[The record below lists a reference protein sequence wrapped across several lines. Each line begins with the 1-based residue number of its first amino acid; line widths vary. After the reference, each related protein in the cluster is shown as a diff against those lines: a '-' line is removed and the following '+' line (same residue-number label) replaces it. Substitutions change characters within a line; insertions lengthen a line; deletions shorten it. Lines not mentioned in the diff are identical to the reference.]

1 MSTFVIPPLDEEPW
15 PTLGPQVRQL
25 IVDCAIHGPGDLRG
39 QKPVIDAEKAA
50 LIDRI
55 YQVYPRDHPRAGR
68 RRFKRVAISLR
79 KGSAKT
85 ELAAWVMFGELHP
98 EGPVRT
104 DGWRK
109 QGKLYVPVGRP
120 VTDPYIPMIAYTERQ
135 TEELAYGALLCMC
148 SEGPDADLFDSGK
161 DRITR
166 AYGDG
171 KAEALATA
179 PDSADGARTTCQH
192 FDEPLAL
199 DTPVPTPS
207 GWTTLGAL
215 AVGDLVFGL
224 NGRPARVLGMS
235 PTRLGRQCYRVTF
248 ANGTS
253 VVTDADH
260 RWSVVDRRAAR
271 KGRQAATTEQMSA
284 EIRVAGWAGRPTYRW
299 AVPLAAPLES
309 PDVELPVEPYAL
321 GVWLGDGDARN
332 ATVSQ
337 STEDV
342 DELAAL
348 LSARGFQPSRCTT
361 PKGRCALL
369 YVRGLRAP
377 LRKTGLLGNK
387 HIPVVYFRASFVQR
401 LDLLRGLMDTDGHV
415 TPAGWCAFV
424 TGAQALALQV
434 AELAR
439 TLGYR
444 PTVKS
449 ATDPRSREGVT
460 WKVSF
465 QASPDHAP
473 FLLARKV
480 ARCVGTK
487 RATRQGFNSVVSIEV
502 VGSVPVRCI
511 GVDSEDHLFLVGEGL
526 IPTHNTHRMTLPRQ
540 KEARQTMKMNI
551 PKRVIADAWEFET
564 TTTYAEGE
572 GSVAQ
577 DTHDY
582 AEMIAKGKTKDATL
596 FFFHREAP
604 VRDDEDLEDPAQ
616 IREAIRIASG
626 PALAKWV
633 DFEGQVDSIANLYMQ
648 PDTDR
653 AYWERV
659 WLNRRVSASRQ
670 AFDPIRWS
678 KLLAKRDVRIPEREP
693 ITVGFD
699 GARWRD
705 AAGFIATHI
714 ETGFQWPLA
723 FWEKPENMPKSPE
736 GGERLWEVTDE
747 QVDGA
752 LGDAMDRY
760 QVVLVYADPPRFEAN
775 VAKWSGKYGEKR
787 VAEWYTNRG
796 RQIGQAMRAYRTAQT
811 SGALSHSGD
820 ATLGRHIANARRAD
834 LNQLD
839 DDDTPLWTIYKPRP
853 DSPLYI
859 DLAMAGC
866 LSWQARL
873 DALTKGGWQK
883 KARRKLIVMS

>member
-1 MSTFVIPPLDEEPW
+1 VSTFVIPSLDEEPW
-15 PTLGPQVRQL
+15 PSLGPQVRQL
-25 IVDCAIHGPGDLRG
+25 IEDCAIHGPGDLRG
-39 QKPVIDAEKAA
+39 AKPAIDVEKAA

-85 ELAAWVMFGELHP
+85 ELAAWVMFAELHP

-109 QGKLYVPVGRP
+109 QGRLYVPVGAP
-120 VTDPYIPMIAYTERQ
+120 VRDPYIPMIAYTEKQ

-148 SEGPDADLFDSGK
+148 QEGPDAELFDAGFQ
-161 DRITR
+161 RITR

-192 FDEPLAL
+192 FDE
-199 DTPVPTPS
+199 
-207 GWTTLGAL
+207 
-215 AVGDLVFGL
+215 
-224 NGRPARVLGMS
+224 
-235 PTRLGRQCYRVTF
+235 
-248 ANGTS
+248 
-253 VVTDADH
+253 
-260 RWSVVDRRAAR
+260 
-271 KGRQAATTEQMSA
+271 
-284 EIRVAGWAGRPTYRW
+284 
-299 AVPLAAPLES
+299 
-309 PDVELPVEPYAL
+309 
-321 GVWLGDGDARN
+321 
-332 ATVSQ
+332 
-337 STEDV
+337 
-342 DELAAL
+342 
-348 LSARGFQPSRCTT
+348 
-361 PKGRCALL
+361 
-369 YVRGLRAP
+369 
-377 LRKTGLLGNK
+377 
-387 HIPVVYFRASFVQR
+387 
-401 LDLLRGLMDTDGHV
+401 
-415 TPAGWCAFV
+415 
-424 TGAQALALQV
+424 
-434 AELAR
+434 
-439 TLGYR
+439 
-444 PTVKS
+444 
-449 ATDPRSREGVT
+449 
-460 WKVSF
+460 
-465 QASPDHAP
+465 
-473 FLLARKV
+473 
-480 ARCVGTK
+480 
-487 RATRQGFNSVVSIEV
+487 
-502 VGSVPVRCI
+502 
-511 GVDSEDHLFLVGEGL
+511 
-526 IPTHNTHRMTLPRQ
+526 THRMTLPRQ

-582 AEMIAKGKTKDATL
+582 AEMIAKGKAKDATL

-604 VRDDEDLEDPAQ
+604 ARDDEDLEDPAQ
-616 IREAIRIASG
+616 IREAIRVASG

-670 AFDPIRWS
+670 AFDPIRWKS
-678 KLLAKRDVRIPEREP
+678 LRRPDVRIERGEP

-705 AAGFIATHI
+705 ACGFVATHI

-723 FWEKPENMPKSPE
+723 VWEKPEGKA
-736 GGERLWEVTDE
+736 GDDWEVTDE
-747 QVDGA
+747 QVDGVMA
-752 LGDAMDRY
+752 DTMAEY
-760 QVVLVYADPPRFEAN
+760 QVALVYADPPRFEAN
-775 VAKWSGKYGEKR
+775 VAKWSGKFGEKR
-787 VAEWYTNRG
+787 VLEWYTNRP
-796 RQIGQAMRAYRTAQT
+796 RQIGQAMRAFRTAQT
-811 SGALSHSGD
+811 SGALTQSGHE
-820 ATLGRHIANARRAD
+820 AYARHIGAARKGD

-853 DSPLYI
+853 DSINYI

-873 DALTKGGWQK
+873 DALAKGGWQR
-883 KARRKLIVMS
+883 KARRKLIVMQ